1 MSKLEQLICGEVANS
16 ALAFRE
22 FAYGSQDREA
32 LLIDILALANA
43 QVPGP
48 RLLALGVR
56 DQVGGKRK
64 LRGVERDQ
72 LVQLMAFYQRSV
84 AEFIEPS
91 LHVSMRQMQL
101 MGRTV
106 AVLLLRNCDDQ
117 PYVMRKSLSDR
128 VRKGD
133 GWIRRGT
140 AQARLGRAD
149 MEAMFTSAASVIGP
163 GWDLQ
168 VVFADANLSPR
179 LTLTA
184 LPLGKKPS
192 DVAGDRIRGLLEA
205 KQTVRDRL
213 GKTDTRMDRLT
224 FARVHGAD
232 QPYETQTPE
241 SLLMQLARSKEDH
254 AAADQYYENELR
266 AHKVNIAVV
275 NLGDA
280 PLHSARLLLEIP
292 ARAGVDVA
300 RRLYSPPDM
309 PQDSIPLGYPRIEDH
324 ANGFRIQVDIGRVE
338 PGGRMSVFTQPLRLL
353 LRQAAVGCNFPVHY
367 TLSGRQLPTPLTGVL
382 YIRVTEQNQRLSNA
396 S

>member
-1 MSKLEQLICGEVANS
+1 MSKLKQLICGEVAGS

-22 FAYGSQDREA
+22 YAYGSQDREA

-43 QVPGP
+43 QVPGS
-48 RLLALGVR
+48 RLLVLGVR

-72 LVQLMAFYQRSV
+72 LVQLMAFYQRAV
-84 AEFIEPS
+84 AEFIEPA
-91 LHVSMRQMQL
+91 LHVSMRHLQL
-101 MGRTV
+101 MGRTI
-106 AVLLLRNCDDQ
+106 AVLLLRNCNDQ

-149 MEAMFTSAASVIGP
+149 LETMFTSAASGVGP

-168 VVFADANLSPR
+168 VVFANAALSAR
-179 LTLTA
+179 LSLPA

-192 DVAGDRIRGLLEA
+192 EIAGDRIRGLLEA

-213 GKTDTRMDRLT
+213 GHTDTRMDRLA

-232 QPYETQTPE
+232 QPYEIQTPE
-241 SLLMQLARSKEDH
+241 SLLSQLARSKADN
-254 AAADQYYENELR
+254 AAADQYYANELR
-266 AHKVNIAVV
+266 AHKVNMAVV

-280 PLHSARLLLEIP
+280 PLHDARVVLEVP
-292 ARAGVDVA
+292 ARAGVDMA
-300 RRLYSPPDM
+300 RRLYSAPDT
-309 PQDSIPLGYPRIEDH
+309 PEDRIPLGYPRIEDT
-324 ANGFRIQVDIGRVE
+324 ASGFRIQANIGRVV
-338 PGGRMSVFTQPLRLL
+338 PGGRKPVFSQPFRLL
-353 LRQAAVGCNFPVHY
+353 LRRAAVGCNLPVHY
-367 TLSGRQLPTPLTGVL
+367 SLSGRQLPTPRTGVL
-382 YIRVTEQNQRLSNA
+382 HIHVTK
-396 S
+396 